1 MAYLTGTLAK
11 SSAALALCVAAFTHI
26 PSTQAV
32 TISAFKG
39 QGFEAI
45 YGSYAPGGDCSKE
58 PRLTIGDRG
67 ITFRANGRE
76 VTPPSVEYAAS
87 LYGQRYEGI
96 TQVFY
101 PFRVSDTNLGPV
113 LMFVDDDEK
122 RGVIRFQAEQ
132 LPGQRAD
139 PFHAAFT
146 GSRLF
151 TLCKGTRPAGA
162 ASSAATAPS
171 TPEVPATPAEWTNL
185 ASLVGKYPGSRGA
198 EMIDLFERGSIAAAL
213 RAHLGAKFA
222 VLKTNLSVV
231 APMER
236 AGNLY
241 FLSGNAEHQGG
252 IDQAYV
258 ILDQANRALQV
269 GLWERGK
276 LTVYPPANGR
286 RLPVTPQI
294 KAMLDSSPPETATPL
309 PGTPWELVPV
319 QGRPPIAYVSAAA
332 SPNIES
338 LSLYCQNGRP
348 YMAMLLTRAAA
359 GNALTVTWNFA
370 GGLIN
375 IPAQRAN
382 NVGTQW
388 IGAVSGT
395 QLIPMLV
402 KQTGTVML
410 RINGRGEGE
419 ASLANSG
426 AVLRT
431 ALRDC
436 AQI

>member
-11 SSAALALCVAAFTHI
+11 SSAALALYTAAITHV
-26 PSTQAV
+26 SSAQAV
-32 TISAFKG
+32 TLSAFKG
-39 QGFEAI
+39 QGMEGI

-67 ITFRANGRE
+67 ITFRTNGRE
-76 VTPPSVEYAAS
+76 VTPPRVEYAAS
-87 LYGQRYEGI
+87 FFGQAYEGI
-96 TQVFY
+96 TQVFF
-101 PFRVSDTNLGPV
+101 PFMVSDNDLGRV
-113 LMFVDDDEK
+113 IMFVDDDEK
-122 RGVIRFQAEQ
+122 RGVIRFEAD
-132 LPGQRAD
+132 LAPGQRAD
-139 PFHAAFT
+139 PFHTAFT
-146 GSRLF
+146 GSKLF
-151 TLCKGTRPAGA
+151 TLCKGSRPASA
-162 ASSAATAPS
+162 ASSAAAPA
-171 TPEVPATPAEWTNL
+171 TPESPATPAEWANL
-185 ASLVGKYPGSRGA
+185 ASLAGKYPGSRGA
-198 EMIDLFERGSIAAAL
+198 EMIDLFDRGSIAAAL
-213 RAHLGAKFA
+213 KAHLGAKFA

-231 APMER
+231 TPLER

-241 FLSGNAEHQGG
+241 FLSGNAQHQGG

-258 ILDQANRALQV
+258 ILDPANRAVQV

-294 KAMLDSSPPETATPL
+294 KAMLDSSPPETAIPL

-319 QGRPPIAYVSAAA
+319 QGRAPIAYVSAAA

-348 YMAMLLTRAAA
+348 YMAMLLTKAAA

-395 QLIPMLV
+395 QLIPMLM